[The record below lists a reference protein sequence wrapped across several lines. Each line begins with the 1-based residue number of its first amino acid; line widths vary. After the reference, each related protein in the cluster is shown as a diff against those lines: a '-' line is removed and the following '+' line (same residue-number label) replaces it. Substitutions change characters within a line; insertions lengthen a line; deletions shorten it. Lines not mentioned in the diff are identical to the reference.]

1 MISEPFAIG
10 SSIIH
15 KLDPRF
21 RVGFTVLFAFVVAL
35 SYQFSVL
42 ITALVLSAILAVISQ
57 VSMKEVFK
65 RIVMVN
71 ALTFLL
77 WIVLPFT
84 FSGEVLTWCS
94 PPRSP

>member
-21 RVGFTVLFAFVVAL
+21 RIGFTVLFAFVVAL
-35 SYQFSVL
+35 SYRFSVL
-42 ITALVLSAILAVISQ
+42 ITGLVLSATLVAISQ
-57 VSMKEVFK
+57 VSIIEVFK

-71 ALTFLL
+71 ALIFLL
-77 WIVLPFT
+77 CLVLPFT
-84 FSGEVLTWCS
+84 FNAG
-94 PPRSP
+94 